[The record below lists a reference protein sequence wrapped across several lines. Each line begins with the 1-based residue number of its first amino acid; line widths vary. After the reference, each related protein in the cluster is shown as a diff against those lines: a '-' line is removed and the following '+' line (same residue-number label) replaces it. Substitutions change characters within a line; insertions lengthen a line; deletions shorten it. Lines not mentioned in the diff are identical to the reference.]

1 MAVLVTGIAIWV
13 VVHLFPSVAPKA
25 RDRLIER
32 LGTNPYRG
40 LFSILMV
47 ISLVLIVLGW
57 RSAQPQSIY
66 RPPIAPGA
74 LSSILMLV
82 SFVLFVAAQAPTN
95 IRRILRHPQLT
106 GVLLWA
112 VAHLL
117 VNGDSRSVV
126 LFGSFAVWT
135 IAEMLLINR
144 RDGAWQKPESVALI
158 KDAVTIGIGA
168 VAYVIVF
175 LLHPV
180 LFGVPAVP
188 R

>member
-1 MAVLVTGIAIWV
+1 
-13 VVHLFPSVAPKA
+13 
-25 RDRLIER
+25 
-32 LGTNPYRG
+32 
-40 LFSILMV
+40 
-47 ISLVLIVLGW
+47 
-57 RSAQPQSIY
+57 
-66 RPPIAPGA
+66 
-74 LSSILMLV
+74 MLV